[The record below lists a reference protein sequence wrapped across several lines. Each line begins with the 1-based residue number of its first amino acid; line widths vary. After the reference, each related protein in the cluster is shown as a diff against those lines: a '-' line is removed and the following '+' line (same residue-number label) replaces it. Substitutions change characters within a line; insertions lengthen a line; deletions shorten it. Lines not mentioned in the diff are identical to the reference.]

1 MASYRNDALVQDKE
15 RAVKQSAEARADEVV
30 TLHSEVPQWPRSMMS
45 AKVFLTNPLTVA
57 TPNLKIC
64 KVLSGVE
71 LKERPDDIIAIV
83 DPLLSTTKSLT
94 IRTVAYPSAPICI
107 STAQELIM
115 LLDMTKVPKDFEET
129 RVAWNGIFKE
139 GLELAYDRSLRP
151 NHVDELRELV
161 QDLDRKTKLV
171 SLFDAYDG
179 RLIMLAPD
187 ITGPLAIPSRWLYR
201 PTNSTQPTQP
211 Y

>member
-1 MASYRNDALVQDKE
+1 MASYRDDALVQDKE
-15 RAVKQSAEARADEVV
+15 RAVEQLAEAKANEAV
-30 TLHSEVPQWPRSMMS
+30 TLHSEVQWLRSMMS
-45 AKVFLTNPLTVA
+45 ANLTNPRTVET

-71 LKERPDDIIAIV
+71 LERPDDIIAII

-129 RVAWNGIFKE
+129 RVAWHGIFKE

-161 QDLDRKTKLV
+161 QDLDRKTELV

>member
-1 MASYRNDALVQDKE
+1 MASYRNDALVEDKE
-15 RAVKQSAEARADEVV
+15 RAVEQLAEAWANEVV
-30 TLHSEVPQWPRSMMS
+30 TLHSEVQWPRSMMS
-45 AKVFLTNPLTVA
+45 ANLTNPLTVA

-71 LKERPDDIIAIV
+71 LEQRLDDIIAII

-107 STAQELIM
+107 STAQKLIM
-115 LLDMTKVPKDFEET
+115 LLDMIKVPKDFEET
-129 RVAWNGIFKE
+129 RVAWHGIFKE
-139 GLELAYDRSLRP
+139 GLELAYDRLPRL
-151 NHVDELRELV
+151 NHADKLQELV

-179 RLIMLAPD
+179 RLIMLAPE
-187 ITGPLAIPSRWLYR
+187 ITGPLAAPTRWLYR

>member
-15 RAVKQSAEARADEVV
+15 RAVEQLAEAKANEAV
-30 TLHSEVPQWPRSMMS
+30 TLHSEVQWLRSMMS
-45 AKVFLTNPLTVA
+45 ANLTNPRTVA

-71 LKERPDDIIAIV
+71 LEQRLDDIIAIV

-107 STAQELIM
+107 STAQKLIM
-115 LLDMTKVPKDFEET
+115 LPDMIKVPKDFEET
-129 RVAWNGIFKE
+129 RVAWHGIFKE
-139 GLELAYDRSLRP
+139 GLEFAYDRLLRL
-151 NHVDELRELV
+151 NHADELQELV